1 MAPIRGSSKN
11 KRASARAQ
19 PSPHGHGSNEPEAQ
33 SVDMQRHPLHVEIVA
48 VNSFS
53 DPVPAPDIVPTARR
67 HRNSSR
73 FTTLRTISHTK
84 TTPQASAVKWTQR
97 QTLTNQYDVHK
108 RSTRIDNFAQQA
120 VSGMNIS
127 RFVQPSSPTSH
138 PGPPPEDLGYSL
150 RRFIFED
157 PVQDANVV
165 YTRIA
170 IKEGQIMAGYAP
182 VLPWLRCVTKREECF
197 ASEAEGDDSDGFG
210 GQ

>member
-1 MAPIRGSSKN
+1 MAPVRGSPKN
-11 KRASARAQ
+11 KRASTRAQ
-19 PSPHGHGSNEPEAQ
+19 PSPHASDGRCETEAQ

-48 VNSFS
+48 VNSL
-53 DPVPAPDIVPTARR
+53 PGPAPDIVPATRR

-73 FTTLRTISHTK
+73 FTTLRTIGHTK
-84 TTPQASAVKWTQR
+84 TTPQTYAVQW
-97 QTLTNQYDVHK
+97 TLTNQYDVHK

-127 RFVQPSSPTSH
+127 RFVQPSSPISL
-138 PGPPPEDLGYSL
+138 PGPPSEDLSYSL
-150 RRFIFED
+150 RRFILED

-170 IKEGQIMAGYAP
+170 IKEGRIVAGYVP
-182 VLPWLRCVTKREECF
+182 VSTWPRCVTKHEEYF
-197 ASEAEGDDSDGFG
+197 AEEDDSEGSG